1 MNILVLNCG
10 SSSLKFQIIST
21 DEVAISNNTD
31 KILAKGLIEKVGTNE
46 AAISFKSLTTS
57 SGSTNIYSVT
67 KPILDH
73 KDALYS
79 LMEWLAM
86 PTTIIDGIS
95 STKDID
101 AIGHRTVHGSESF
114 NSSVLINASV
124 VSELEAN
131 IELAPLHNP
140 ANLKGI
146 DAATEVFG
154 KDISQVGVFDTA
166 FHTTMPE
173 YAYMYG
179 IDYDLSKK
187 HRIRRYGF
195 HGTSHRY
202 MGIRYREL
210 TGKSITDTNII
221 SLHLGNGGSIAAI
234 KNGQSIDTT
243 MGFTPLEGLIMGTRC
258 GDIDPTIIEYI
269 MQKEDKTL
277 KQTFDL
283 LNKKSGLF
291 GISGISNDMRDIEE
305 NMYEGH
311 NRSILAHDMFCY
323 RIKKYVGAYLSIMNG
338 ADAIV
343 FTGGIGENDSIIRHK
358 ICNDM
363 DYIGMSLD
371 KSLNETT
378 IKGIEGNIA
387 HKDSKIAVYVIPT
400 NEELM
405 IARDTYC
412 IVSNKKILETYCALL
427 L

>member
-21 DEVAISNNTD
+21 DESSIANNTD
-31 KILAKGLIEKVGTNE
+31 KMLAKGLIEKVGSNE
-46 AAISFKSLTTS
+46 ATISFKSLTTS
-57 SGSTNIYSVT
+57 SEGSTNTYKIT
-67 KPILDH
+67 KPVLDH

-86 PTTIIDGIS
+86 PTTIIDGMA
-95 STKDID
+95 TTRDID

-114 NSSVLINASV
+114 NSSVLINDSV
-124 VSELEAN
+124 IQELETN

-146 DAATEVFG
+146 EAATEVFG
-154 KDISQVGVFDTA
+154 KDIPQVGVFDTA

-210 TGKSITDTNII
+210 TGKSIADTNII
-221 SLHLGNGGSIAAI
+221 SLHLGNGGSIVAI
-234 KNGQSIDTT
+234 KNGKSIDTT

-258 GDIDPTIIEYI
+258 GDIDPTITEYI
-269 MQKEDKTL
+269 MQKEEKTL
-277 KQTFDL
+277 KQTFDI
-283 LNKKSGLF
+283 LNKKSGLL
-291 GISGISNDMRDIEE
+291 GISGISNDMRDIEK
-305 NMYEGH
+305 NMEEEH
-311 NRSILAHDMFCY
+311 QRSILAHDMFCY

-338 ADAIV
+338 ADAII
-343 FTGGIGENDSIIRHK
+343 FTGGIGENDCITRQK

-363 DYIGMSLD
+363 DYIGLKLD
-371 KSLNETT
+371 ENLNEKT
-378 IKGIEGNIA
+378 IIGAEGNIA
-387 HKDSKIAVYVIPT
+387 TADSKIAVYVIPT

-412 IVSNKKILETYCALL
+412 IVSNKKIVE
-427 L
+427 